1 MKTPYR
7 FLGAAALTAAGI
19 AGRWLGFDALAPHAA
34 GLLIVG
40 LLLLG
45 TAALRTTYY
54 KSGTP
59 WPNSSSE
66 PEPLRLTWLDYLK
79 VPVCW
84 FDAFKRTYAVEPGL
98 YYTGER
104 YDRDAPL
111 LVTANYLLTVVLVAR
126 RVKAFNVR
134 LLIVDSD
141 GINVWCGSSED
152 QLSNAKI
159 LAQVD
164 RYDRQLLTGDRK
176 LRMILPKLSLAGIEL
191 AGLHKAKIHP
201 VIGPIY
207 AKDLPA
213 YLSSPPLKDR
223 DDDQVMFGLQMR
235 LFSWLPGLVQYVG
248 YSIAAL
254 LALWGLELL
263 FGIEAPLA
271 LVPLTAALG
280 TAYPILFPWIPGK
293 RFAVKG
299 LWLATLMSLGLCAF
313 TATGGISPA
322 GLAVAVLF
330 TFATALFVGLS
341 YTGNSAVSNYTAVRR
356 EIAQFLPL
364 TVLLYAASLAAFVWM
379 ETGR

>member
-1 MKTPYR
+1 MKISFR
-7 FLGAAALTAAGI
+7 FLAAVALLAAGV
-19 AGRWLGFDALAPHAA
+19 AGRWLGHGAFAPHAVA
-34 GLLIVG
+34 LIAIG

-45 TAALRTTYY
+45 VTALRATYY

-59 WPNSSSE
+59 WPRSTDV
-66 PEPLRLTWLDYLK
+66 PQALRLTWLDYLK
-79 VPVCW
+79 IPVCW
-84 FDAFKRTYAVEPGL
+84 FDAFKRTYAVPPGL
-98 YYTGER
+98 YYTGPR

-111 LVTANYLLTVVLVAR
+111 LVTANYLLTVALVVR
-126 RVKAFNVR
+126 RVRAFNVR

-141 GINVWCGSSED
+141 GINVWCGSSEG

-159 LAQVD
+159 LDQLD
-164 RYDRQLLTGDRK
+164 RYDRELLTGDRK
-176 LRMILPKLSLAGIEL
+176 LRLILPKLSLAGLEL
-191 AGLHKAKIHP
+191 RGLHKARLHP

-213 YLSSPPLKDR
+213 YLSSPPLEDC
-223 DDDQVMFGLQMR
+223 DDDQVVFGLKMR

-248 YSIAAL
+248 YSLAAI
-254 LALWGLELL
+254 LAFFGLEL
-263 FGIEAPLA
+263 FWGIEAPLA
-271 LVPLTAALG
+271 LIPLTAGLG

-299 LWLATLMSLGLCAF
+299 LWLATLVSLGLCVL
-313 TATGGISPA
+313 TAAGRTSPA
-322 GLAVAVLF
+322 GLAVAILF

-364 TVLLYAASLAAFVWM
+364 NVVLYAASLAAFFWM

>member
-7 FLGAAALTAAGI
+7 IMGAVALTAAGV
-19 AGRWLGFDALAPHAA
+19 AGRWLDLDALAPHAA

-40 LLLLG
+40 LLYLG
-45 TAALRTTYY
+45 VTALRATYY

-59 WPNSSSE
+59 WPATSSE

-84 FDAFKRTYAVEPGL
+84 FDAFKRTYAVAPGL

-126 RVKAFNVR
+126 RIKAFNVR

-141 GINVWCGSSED
+141 GINVWCGSSEG

-159 LAQVD
+159 LAQLD
-164 RYDRQLLTGDRK
+164 RYDRQLLTGERK
-176 LRMILPKLSLAGIEL
+176 LRMILPKLSLAGLEL
-191 AGLHKAKIHP
+191 RGLHQAKIHP

-223 DDDQVMFGLQMR
+223 DHDQVVFGLQMR

-254 LALWGLELL
+254 LVLLGLELL
-263 FGIEAPLA
+263 WGIEAPLA
-271 LVPLTAALG
+271 LVPLAAGLG

-299 LWLATLMSLGLCAF
+299 LWLAALVSLGLGVH
-313 TATGGISPA
+313 TAAGGMSPA

-379 ETGR
+379 EIGR